1 MTYDRKFVSVENNEQ
16 NAVVAFSAIVPQY
29 EELKVGKAAPKIG
42 SRSYFMLGQLLNM
55 IALCVF
61 AHESTAVK
69 AGKKNHLSTS
79 GEEKACRIDE
89 AASNRPGFN
98 ATS

>member
-42 SRSYFMLGQLLNM
+42 SRSYFILGQLLNM
-55 IALCVF
+55 VAFCVL
-61 AHESTAVK
+61 AHERAVK
-69 AGKKNHLSTS
+69 AGKKNRLSTS

-89 AASNRPGFN
+89 AALNRPGFN